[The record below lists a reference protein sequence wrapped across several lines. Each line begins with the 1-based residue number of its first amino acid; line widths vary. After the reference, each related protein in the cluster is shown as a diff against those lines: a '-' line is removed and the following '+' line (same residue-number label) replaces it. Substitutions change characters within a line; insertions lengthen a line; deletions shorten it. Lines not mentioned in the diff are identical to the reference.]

1 MSLQQKTRG
10 RRDAIGVGVA
20 LLNRLAR
27 SRAIDRFG
35 LRKPAERAVFEA
47 TKTGFRTA
55 GALSRR
61 FSAVTRSA
69 GLSGPT
75 RLPAAT
81 GTGRFDLTPTEDQQ
95 MMVDVVRSFAA
106 DVLRPAASA
115 ADEVCATE
123 AKVLESSAELGLSL
137 IEVPEELGGIVTER
151 SAMTGVLVA
160 EALAYGDMGQA
171 VACLASS
178 AVSTAI
184 SLWGDATQQATYL
197 PSFTG
202 SSVPAAA
209 LALVEPR
216 PVFDPFE
223 LRTRY
228 TGGLLNGVKSLV
240 PRGAEAEL
248 FVIGAQTDAGPRLFV
263 VEADHPGVVIEA
275 EPSMGLRAAS
285 LSRVI
290 LTDVPAV
297 PLGSVDDYAECV
309 RLSRLG
315 WCALALGTARA
326 VLDYVTPYVNSR
338 GAFGE
343 PISHRQSVAFMVAN
357 IGIELE
363 GMKLVTYRAGSRA
376 AQGLSFAREVA
387 LARRLCTEKGMQ
399 IGTDGVQ
406 LLGGHGFVKEHPVER
421 WYRDLRAIGVMEGAM
436 LV

>member
-1 MSLQQKTRG
+1 MSLQERT
-10 RRDAIGVGVA
+10 RRDAIGFGVA
-20 LLNRLAR
+20 VLNRLAQW
-27 SRAIDRFG
+27 RAIDRLG

-61 FSAVTRSA
+61 FTATSRPASP
-69 GLSGPT
+69 S
-75 RLPAAT
+75 RLPAAQ

-95 MMVDVVRSFAA
+95 LMVEVVREFAA
-106 DVLRPAASA
+106 DVLRPAAAA
-115 ADEVCATE
+115 ADTACTTD
-123 AKVLESSAELGLSL
+123 AKILDASAELGLSL
-137 IEVPEELGGIVTER
+137 IEVPEDLGGIVTER

-160 EALAYGDMGQA
+160 EALAHGDMGQA
-171 VACLASS
+171 VACLAPS

-184 SLWGDATQQATYL
+184 SLWGDETQQATYL
-197 PSFTG
+197 PAFTG

-209 LALVEPR
+209 LALLEPR
-216 PVFDPFE
+216 ALFDPFE
-223 LRTRY
+223 LRTRS

-240 PRGAEAEL
+240 PRAAEAEL

-263 VEADHPGVVIEA
+263 VEPDHPGVTIEA

-290 LTDVPAV
+290 LADVPAV
-297 PLGSVDDYAECV
+297 PLGTVDDYRECV

-338 GAFGE
+338 EAFGE

-376 AQGLSFAREVA
+376 SQGLPFAREVA
-387 LARRLCTEKGMQ
+387 LARRLCADKGMQ

-421 WYRDLRAIGVMEGAM
+421 WYRDLRAIGIMEGAV
-436 LV
+436 LL

>member
-1 MSLQQKTRG
+1 MSLQERT

-20 LLNRLAR
+20 LLNKLAR

-61 FSAVTRSA
+61 FAAASKPAAPS
-69 GLSGPT
+69 
-75 RLPAAT
+75 RLPAAR

-95 MMVDVVRSFAA
+95 MMVDVVREFAA
-106 DVLRPAASA
+106 DVLRPAAAA
-115 ADEVCATE
+115 ADTACVTDPS
-123 AKVLESSAELGLSL
+123 VLESSAELGLSL
-137 IEVPEELGGIVTER
+137 IEVPEDLGGIVTER

-160 EALAYGDMGQA
+160 EALAHGDMGQA
-171 VACLASS
+171 VACLAPS

-184 SLWGDATQQATYL
+184 SLWGDETQQATYL
-197 PSFTG
+197 PAFTG

-209 LALVEPR
+209 LALLEPR
-216 PVFDPFE
+216 ALFDPFE
-223 LRTRY
+223 LKTRS

-240 PRGAEAEL
+240 PRAAEAEL

-263 VEADHPGVVIEA
+263 VEPDHPGVTIEA

-290 LTDVPAV
+290 LADVPAV
-297 PLGSVDDYAECV
+297 PLGTVEDYAECV

-338 GAFGE
+338 EAFGE

-363 GMKLVTYRAGSRA
+363 GMKLVTYRAASRA
-376 AQGLSFAREVA
+376 SQGLPFAREVA
-387 LARRLCTEKGMQ
+387 LARRLCAEQGMR

-421 WYRDLRAIGVMEGAM
+421 WYRDLRAIGVMEGAV

>member
-1 MSLQQKTRG
+1 MSIQERTRG

-20 LLNRLAR
+20 LLNRLAQW
-27 SRAIDRFG
+27 RAIDRLG

-61 FSAVTRSA
+61 FSAASKLA
-69 GLSGPT
+69 APS
-75 RLPAAT
+75 RLPAAK

-106 DVLRPAASA
+106 DVLRPAAAA
-115 ADEVCATE
+115 ADTACVTDP
-123 AKVLESSAELGLSL
+123 KVLESSAELGLSL

-160 EALAYGDMGQA
+160 EALAHGDLGQA
-171 VACLASS
+171 VACLAPS

-184 SLWGDATQQATYL
+184 SLWGDETQQATYL
-197 PSFTG
+197 PAFTG

-209 LALVEPR
+209 LALLEPR
-216 PVFDPFE
+216 PLFDPFE
-223 LRTRY
+223 LQTRF

-240 PRGAEAEL
+240 PRAAEAEL

-263 VEADHPGVVIEA
+263 VEPDHPGVTIEA

-290 LTDVPAV
+290 LVDVPAV
-297 PLGSVDDYAECV
+297 PLGSVEDYAECV

-315 WCALALGTARA
+315 WCALSLGTARA
-326 VLDYVTPYVNSR
+326 VLDYVTPYVNER
-338 GAFGE
+338 TAFGE

-376 AQGLSFAREVA
+376 SQGLPFAREAA
-387 LARRLCTEKGMQ
+387 LARRLCAEKGMQ

-421 WYRDLRAIGVMEGAM
+421 WYRDLRAIGVMEGAV

>member
-1 MSLQQKTRG
+1 MSVQERTRG

-20 LLNRLAR
+20 LLNRLAQW
-27 SRAIDRFG
+27 RAIDRLG

-61 FSAVTRSA
+61 FTAASRPASP
-69 GLSGPT
+69 S
-75 RLPAAT
+75 RLPAAR

-95 MMVDVVRSFAA
+95 LMVEVVREFAA
-106 DVLRPAASA
+106 DVLRPAAAA
-115 ADEVCATE
+115 ADTACTTD
-123 AKVLESSAELGLSL
+123 AKILDASAELGLSL

-151 SAMTGVLVA
+151 SAMTGVLVV
-160 EALAYGDMGQA
+160 EALAHGDMGQA
-171 VACLASS
+171 VACLAPS

-184 SLWGDATQQATYL
+184 SLWGDETQQATYL
-197 PSFTG
+197 PAFTG

-209 LALVEPR
+209 LALLEPR
-216 PVFDPFE
+216 ALFDPFE
-223 LRTRY
+223 LRTRS
-228 TGGLLNGVKSLV
+228 TGGVLNGVKSLV
-240 PRGAEAEL
+240 PRAAEAEL

-263 VEADHPGVVIEA
+263 VEPDHPGVTIEA

-297 PLGSVDDYAECV
+297 PLGTADDYRECV

-326 VLDYVTPYVNSR
+326 VLDYVTPYVNER
-338 GAFGE
+338 TAFGE

-376 AQGLSFAREVA
+376 TQGLPFAREVA
-387 LARRLCTEKGMQ
+387 LARRLCADKGMQ

-421 WYRDLRAIGVMEGAM
+421 WYRDLRAIGIMEGAV
-436 LV
+436 LL

>member
-1 MSLQQKTRG
+1 MSVQERARG
-10 RRDAIGVGVA
+10 RRDVIGVGVA
-20 LLNRLAR
+20 LLNRLAQW
-27 SRAIDRFG
+27 RAVDRLG

-61 FSAVTRSA
+61 FTAASKLASP
-69 GLSGPT
+69 S
-75 RLPAAT
+75 RLPAAR

-95 MMVDVVRSFAA
+95 LMVEVVREFAA
-106 DVLRPAASA
+106 DVLRPAAAA
-115 ADEVCATE
+115 ADTACTTD
-123 AKVLESSAELGLSL
+123 AKVLDSAAEFGLSL

-151 SAMTGVLVA
+151 STMTGVLVA
-160 EALAYGDMGQA
+160 EALAHGDMGQA
-171 VACLASS
+171 VACLAPS

-184 SLWGDATQQATYL
+184 SLWGDETQQATYL

-202 SSVPAAA
+202 SSVPPAA
-209 LALVEPR
+209 LALLEPLAL
-216 PVFDPFE
+216 FDPFA

-240 PRGAEAEL
+240 PRAAEAEL

-263 VEADHPGVVIEA
+263 VEPDHPGVTIEA
-275 EPSMGLRAAS
+275 EPSMGLRAAAM
-285 LSRVI
+285 SRVI

-297 PLGSVDDYAECV
+297 PLGSVADYTECV

-338 GAFGE
+338 EAFGE

-376 AQGLSFAREVA
+376 TQGLPYAREVA
-387 LARRLCTEKGMQ
+387 LARRLCAEKGMQ

-421 WYRDLRAIGVMEGAM
+421 WYRDLRAIGVMEGAV

>member
-1 MSLQQKTRG
+1 MSLQEKTRG

-20 LLNRLAR
+20 LLNKLAR
-27 SRAIDRFG
+27 WRAIDRFG

-61 FSAVTRSA
+61 FSAATKLTAPS
-69 GLSGPT
+69 
-75 RLPAAT
+75 RLPAAK

-95 MMVDVVRSFAA
+95 MMVDVVREFAT
-106 DVLRPAASA
+106 DVLRPAAGA
-115 ADEVCATE
+115 ADTACATE

-160 EALAYGDMGQA
+160 EALAYGDLGQA
-171 VACLASS
+171 VACLAPS

-184 SLWGDATQQATYL
+184 SLWGDETQQATYL
-197 PSFTG
+197 PAFTG
-202 SSVPAAA
+202 PTVPAAA

-248 FVIGAQTDAGPRLFV
+248 FVIGAQTDAGPRLCV

-290 LTDVPAV
+290 LTDVPAA
-297 PLGSVDDYAECV
+297 PLGSLDDYAECV

-338 GAFGE
+338 EAFGE

-376 AQGLSFAREVA
+376 AQGLPFAREAA

-421 WYRDLRAIGVMEGAM
+421 WYRDLRAIGVMEGAV